1 MATVK
6 FRLKNRQS
14 KSSTIYVYISLGR
27 GQYAERKTGFEI
39 DPKHWSDKTNYPI
52 QNNVAHKNLHAD
64 LKGLE
69 SYLFQEMNDSS
80 AKGEI
85 INAAWLDGKIKSCFN
100 RVQYKPDNLLKTHI
114 QYIIDNA
121 STRKVIGKNALG
133 LSANRIKSYITFRN
147 IIEQYEEV
155 IGHPI
160 ALTEINTTFTT
171 DFTTWLLNKQK
182 FSMNYAGKQIKNLKT
197 VCIDA
202 EKMGKEI
209 HTQSRNIQGFSESDN
224 DRYIV
229 TLSEEEIKQIYQ
241 TPMPNASLE
250 NAKQWIVLGC
260 ALGQRGN
267 DLMNIKTTNIRELD
281 GHKVIDVFQEKTKKG
296 VTVPIVGEYAQEI
309 VTTELPHPISLQKLN
324 DYIKQ
329 VCKIAGL
336 DELMEGYLIKMDEK
350 KVKRK
355 VFGHCPKWQLITSH
369 SFRRSFATNHYKH
382 ISTPTIMA
390 VTGHTRESTFL
401 KYINQ
406 QTDKDDN
413 ARLFLNQLTG
423 NSKSI

>member
-6 FRLKNRQS
+6 FRLKNQQS
-14 KSSTIYVYISLGR
+14 KSATIYVYISLGR
-27 GQYAERKTGFEI
+27 GQYAEKKTGFEI

-69 SYLFQEMNDSS
+69 SYLFQEMNESS

-85 INAAWLDGKIKSCFN
+85 INAAWLDDKIKECFN
-100 RVQYKPDNLLKTHI
+100 RFQHKPEYSLKAHI

-121 STRKVIGKNALG
+121 ATRKVSGKNALG
-133 LSANRIKSYITFRN
+133 LSANRIKSYVTFRN
-147 IIEQYEEV
+147 IIDQYERV

-171 DFTTWLLNKQK
+171 DFTTWLLKKQR
-182 FSMNYAGKQIKNLKT
+182 FSINYAGKQIKNLKT
-197 VCIDA
+197 VCLDA
-202 EKMGKEI
+202 EKMGKEVHI
-209 HTQSRNIQGFSESDN
+209 QSRNIQGFSESDE

-229 TLSEEEIKQIYQ
+229 TLSADEIKLIYQ

-250 NAKQWIVLGC
+250 NAKRWIVLGC

-267 DLMNIKTTNIRELD
+267 DLMNIQTTNIRELD
-281 GHKVIDVFQEKTKKG
+281 GHKVIDVIQEKTKKG
-296 VTVPIVGEYAQEI
+296 VTVPIVGDYAKEI
-309 VTTELPHPISLQKLN
+309 INTQLPHPISLQKLN

-329 VCKIAGL
+329 VCKIVGL
-336 DELMEGYLIKMDEK
+336 DELMAGYLIKIDEK

-355 VFGHCPKWQLITSH
+355 VFGDYPKWQLITSH
-369 SFRRSFATNHYKH
+369 SFRRSFATNYYK
-382 ISTPTIMA
+382 IIPTPILMNI
-390 VTGHTRESTFL
+390 TGHSRESTFL

-406 QTDKDDN
+406 QNDKDDN
-413 ARLFLNQLTG
+413 ARLFLHQLAG
-423 NSKSI
+423 NLKSN